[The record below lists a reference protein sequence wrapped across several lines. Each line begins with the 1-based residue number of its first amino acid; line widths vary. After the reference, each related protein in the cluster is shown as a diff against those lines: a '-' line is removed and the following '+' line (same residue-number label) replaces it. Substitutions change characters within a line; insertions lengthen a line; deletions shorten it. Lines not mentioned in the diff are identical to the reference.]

1 MKKIY
6 TAPHTQVVK
15 INAEQ
20 MICDSDVHIKATA
33 ITDDN
38 KAGFT
43 IADKDYDEDFGDDL
57 W

>member
-6 TAPHTQVVK
+6 TAPLTEVVK

-43 IADKDYDEDFGDDL
+43 IADKDDYDDDCGDL